1 MSETLEIEQPVL
13 PTISPATDAEIVT
26 YLRRSYKFA
35 EVATLA
41 ERDALILQL
50 CEQCEITVSDE
61 EWQAAGD
68 AFRTEHKILGVAE
81 TYAWLAHQRVSVEDW
96 SEGIKARLLAQKLKA
111 YLFGEVVDSYYL
123 QNREEYQRVALSQI
137 LVLDFTDAMKLA
149 KALREEQGSFC
160 ALALEYS
167 KGKQSQ
173 ENGGFTGVRFLS
185 ELLPEIVQAIAA
197 VKEGEIIGPIHT
209 KLGYHILRVEKRFPP
224 ELSETVREQILD
236 TLFEFWIQEN
246 SKARMLSE

>member
-1 MSETLEIEQPVL
+1 MSDLVIEQPVL
-13 PTISPATDAEIVT
+13 PKISPATDAEIVT
-26 YLRRSYKFA
+26 YLRRSCKFA
-35 EVATLA
+35 EIADLT

-50 CEQCEITVSDE
+50 CEQYEVTVSDE

-81 TYAWLAHQRVSVEDW
+81 TYAWLARQRISVEDW
-96 SEGIKARLLAQKLKA
+96 SEGIKVRLLARKLKA
-111 YLFGEVVDSYYL
+111 ELFGEAVDSYYL

-137 LVLDFTDAMKLA
+137 LVLNVTDAMKLA
-149 KALREEQGSFC
+149 KALREEQASFC

-173 ENGGFTGVRFLS
+173 ENGGFTGVRFLN
-185 ELLPEIVQAIAA
+185 ELLPEIAQAIATA
-197 VKEGEIIGPIHT
+197 IEGEIIGPIHT

-246 SKARMLSE
+246 SKAKMLDA

>member
-1 MSETLEIEQPVL
+1 MSETLEIDQLVL
-13 PTISPATDAEIVT
+13 PTIARATDAEITT
-26 YLRRSYKFA
+26 YLRRSGKFA
-35 EVATLA
+35 EIAALA
-41 ERDALILQL
+41 ERDAFILQL
-50 CEQCEITVSDE
+50 CAQYEVTVADE

-81 TYAWLAHQRVSVEDW
+81 TYAWLARQRISVEDW
-96 SEGIKARLLAQKLKA
+96 SEGIKIRLLAKKLKA
-111 YLFGEVVDSYYL
+111 ELFGEVVDSYYF

-137 LVLDFTDAMKLA
+137 LVLDLTIAMKLA
-149 KALREEQGSFC
+149 KALREEQASFC

-173 ENGGFTGVRFLS
+173 ENGGFAGVRFLT
-185 ELLPEIVQAIAA
+185 ELLPEISQAIANA
-197 VKEGEIIGPIHT
+197 KEGEIIGPIHT

-236 TLFEFWIQEN
+236 TLFELWIQEN
-246 SKARMLSE
+246 SKASHA